1 MKLFVLLRYY
11 YKILG
16 ICPIETVSKYSF
28 NLRNCL
34 ILFFVLKFSIAALVY
49 LFVEARTFQQCAD
62 SFYTFSTTAANGVDI
77 FLMIWNMTNI
87 FELID
92 NLEKEIQQRNLQSI
106 YNKLNEKIEQFS
118 KSIYFIFVHCTFF
131 GIVMPNFLT
140 TFFVYFTTNLG
151 SDAFQLPF
159 LVS

>member
-1 MKLFVLLRYY
+1 MKLFLILRHY

-16 ICPIETVSKYSF
+16 ICPIETESKVSF

-34 ILFFVLKFSIAALVY
+34 FLFFVLLFSIAALVY
-49 LFVEARTFQQCAD
+49 LFVEAKTFQQCAD
-62 SFYTFSTTAANGVDI
+62 SFYIFSTTAANGVDI
-77 FLMIWNMTNI
+77 FVVIWNMSKN
-87 FELID
+87 FELIE
-92 NLEKEIQQRNLQSI
+92 NLEKEIQQRNFQLI

-118 KSIYFIFVHCTFF
+118 KIIYFIFVHCTLF
-131 GIVMPNFLT
+131 GVLMPNFLI
-140 TFFVYFTTNLG
+140 TFFVYFTTDLG